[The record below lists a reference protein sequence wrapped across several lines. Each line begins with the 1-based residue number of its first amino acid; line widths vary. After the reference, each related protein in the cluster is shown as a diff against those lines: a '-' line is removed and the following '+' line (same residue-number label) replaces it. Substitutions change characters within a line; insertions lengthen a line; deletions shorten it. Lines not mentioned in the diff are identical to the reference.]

1 MPVEYHIREMERED
15 LEQVAALEA
24 SCFSMPWKYKDFEDV
39 LINPNRFY
47 FVADA
52 RIENF
57 SYTNILFCTQD
68 KNVKTTVDTQE
79 IAQPISVRQSTVKCI
94 SGSKMQLPLIGW
106 TTKNTAPF
114 IESKAQLLIS
124 NIIGGCMLTSIVG
137 EGDISN
143 VAVHE
148 KYRKLNIATSLLETL
163 MSFGRTHCD
172 ITAFTLEV
180 RSKNAPAIRLYEKLG
195 FITEGIRRNYY
206 DKPKDDAL
214 IMWKRF

>member
-15 LEQVAALEA
+15 LEQVTALEA
-24 SCFSMPWKYKDFEDV
+24 SCFSMPWKYKDFEDI
-39 LINPNRFY
+39 LTNPNRFY

-52 RIENF
+52 RMENLP
-57 SYTNILFCTQD
+57 YTASC
-68 KNVKTTVDTQE
+68 
-79 IAQPISVRQSTVKCI
+79 
-94 SGSKMQLPLIGW
+94 
-106 TTKNTAPF
+106 
-114 IESKAQLLIS
+114 
-124 NIIGGCMLTSIVG
+124 IIGGCMLTSIVG

-148 KYRKLNIATSLLETL
+148 KYRKQNIATSLLETL
-163 MSFGRTHCD
+163 MSFGRMHCD

-180 RSKNAPAIRLYEKLG
+180 RSKNAPAIQLYEKLG
-195 FITEGIRRNYY
+195 FIAEGVRRNYY